1 MLNYYNG
8 YLDNI
13 IKENPF
19 VKELFNQENSKMI
32 FENSKSDIENRI
44 KLEKHKL
51 NEIIKKETT
60 KYFITQIENSF
71 LVNKLYRDGLIKK
84 PDSL

>member
-1 MLNYYNG
+1 M
-8 YLDNI
+8 I
-13 IKENPF
+13 FK
-19 VKELFNQENSKMI
+19 NSKL
-32 FENSKSDIENRI
+32 DIEIRI

-60 KYFITQIENSF
+60 KYFMNKIENSF
-71 LVNKLYRDGLIKK
+71 LVNKLYRDGQIKK

>member
-1 MLNYYNG
+1 
-8 YLDNI
+8 
-13 IKENPF
+13 
-19 VKELFNQENSKMI
+19 MI
-32 FENSKSDIENRI
+32 FETSKLDIENRI
-44 KLEKHKL
+44 KLEKKKV

-60 KYFITQIENSF
+60 KYFMNKFENSF

>member
-1 MLNYYNG
+1 
-8 YLDNI
+8 
-13 IKENPF
+13 
-19 VKELFNQENSKMI
+19 MI
-32 FENSKSDIENRI
+32 FKNSKSDIEIRI
-44 KLEKHKL
+44 KLEKQKV

-60 KYFITQIENSF
+60 KYFMSQIENSF